1 MIMMNEIK
9 ILEIRRD
16 DKIIELTNEHLRVRE
31 GPFIDRTRRIG
42 IPRERWFAREEYQL
56 TLENEIPINKIVT
69 VNYERGKFR
78 ILWMKREGERFEKP
92 EEYEIKL
99 MAYEA
104 ELIMEVLNRLKKGE
118 DPIILAKEYSQTF
131 IGYREEIPEAD
142 IIVSIEGDYV
152 KIESGEMNRII
163 SYRYI
168 VPYVASLFGRL
179 SEIYAERIPINEIS
193 NVEMEVYVKSSG
205 ENEYHVKIALK
216 NGKIKDI
223 NFHKWKDKAE
233 TFTNT
238 LNKILTS
245 LKKYRDK
252 EERIRYE
259 IQYKPLYEEEGVKRI
274 TSNLKSIAAP
284 TLMIFLILA
293 TLASQYIGRDL
304 ETMILVLILSIV
316 LGAIWKKIRG

>member
-1 MIMMNEIK
+1 MVNEIK

-16 DKIIELTNEHLRVRE
+16 NKIIELTNEYLRIRE
-31 GPFIDRTRRIG
+31 GPIMDRTRRIG
-42 IPRERWFAREEYQL
+42 MPREKWFAREEYQL
-56 TLENEIPINKIVT
+56 TLENEIPISKIIT
-69 VNYERGKFR
+69 ADYENGKLK
-78 ILWMKREGERFEKP
+78 ILWMKRGGEKFEKP

-99 MAYEA
+99 MTYEA
-104 ELIMEVLNRLKKGE
+104 EPIIEILNRLKRGE
-118 DPIILAKEYSQTF
+118 DPIVLAKEYSQTF
-131 IGYREEIPEAD
+131 IGYIEEIPEAD
-142 IIVSIEGDYV
+142 IIVRIESDYV

-168 VPYVASLFGRL
+168 VPYAASLFGRL
-179 SEIYAERIPINEIS
+179 SEIYSEKIPINEIS
-193 NVEMEVYVKSSG
+193 NVKMEVNVKGSG

-216 NGKIKDI
+216 NDKIKDI
-223 NFHKWKDKAE
+223 NFYKWKDKAE

-252 EERIRYE
+252 EGKIRYE
-259 IQYKPLYEEEGVKRI
+259 IQYKPLYEEEEVKRI

-293 TLASQYIGRDL
+293 TLASQYISKDL
-304 ETMILVLILSIV
+304 TTMILVLILSIV
-316 LGAIWKKIRG
+316 LGAVWKKIRG